1 MAPLIDAW
9 KCVLVPTKRVCQE
22 RGECRSP
29 VSGPSIVARRK
40 SPAFHALPLDIERT
54 ISGVRSGIGKQ
65 QSRRLRDGFVPVNE
79 DRATRAA
86 ISA

>member
-1 MAPLIDAW
+1 LD
-9 KCVLVPTKRVCQE
+9 
-22 RGECRSP
+22 
-29 VSGPSIVARRK
+29 
-40 SPAFHALPLDIERT
+40 HALDIERT
-54 ISGVRSGIGKQ
+54 IGCAKSGTGKQ